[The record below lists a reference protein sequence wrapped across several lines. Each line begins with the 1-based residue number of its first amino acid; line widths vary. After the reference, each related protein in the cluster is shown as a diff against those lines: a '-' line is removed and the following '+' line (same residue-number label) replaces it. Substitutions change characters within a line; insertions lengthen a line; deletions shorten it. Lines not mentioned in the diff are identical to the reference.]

1 MGPLVTAWDHC
12 YCMRSLVTAWDHCRL
27 SFHSEFRFVSC
38 ISVTCSKCI
47 NQNHHIQAQFFN
59 YRQWRRHNK
68 SVTTNDFGAKV
79 NTHIWVE
86 KFSDGARFWCAKA
99 FSNAFGRLSTFISRD
114 TVDFLPLW
122 HQTRNW
128 GGRLWSDIQVNRY
141 LFMFTW
147 SHLVG

>member
-1 MGPLVTAWDHC
+1 MGPLVSHPHEITVGF
-12 YCMRSLVTAWDHCRL
+12 LFNP
-27 SFHSEFRFVSC
+27 SFVSFRFSH
-38 ISVTCSKCI
+38 KC
-47 NQNHHIQAQFFN
+47 NVQQMYKSNHHIQAQFFN

-79 NTHIWVE
+79 NTHIWVK

-99 FSNAFGRLSTFISRD
+99 FSNASGRLSTFISRD

-141 LFMFTW
+141 LVVLFIHV
-147 SHLVG
+147 HLIAFSWLRLL